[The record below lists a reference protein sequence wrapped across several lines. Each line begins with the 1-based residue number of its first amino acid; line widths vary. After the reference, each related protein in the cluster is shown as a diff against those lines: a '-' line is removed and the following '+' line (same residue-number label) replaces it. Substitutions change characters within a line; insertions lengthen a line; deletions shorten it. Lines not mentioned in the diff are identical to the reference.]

1 MKISVI
7 GTGAMGSLFSG
18 YLSKHNQVTL
28 VGVNPDTVET
38 INRNGV
44 TINEQDGTSSV
55 YSLRAVSDSSDMPD
69 QDLVIL
75 LVKTMFSQGA
85 LEQNRNLIGPQTYL
99 MTLQNGAGHENVL
112 LGFADREHV
121 IIGTTQHNSSV
132 VKPGTINHGGSG
144 LTCIGLLDGVNEDL
158 KRIASVF
165 TEAGFECRTEEDIR
179 RSVWMKLFINSS
191 ASALTALL
199 NVPLGFIHSD
209 SHANF
214 LMRKLCK
221 EAVTVANYLGFGF
234 DPEEVCQAV
243 DKVCRN
249 APDAVTSLLSD
260 IISGRRTEI
269 DSINGSVVDSAH
281 KQGIHVPFHQM
292 VLSAIHALENRS
304 KGENNAE
311 CL

>member
-1 MKISVI
+1 MKISII

-28 VGVNPDTVET
+28 IGVNSDTVET
-38 INRNGV
+38 INRNGI
-44 TINEQDGTSSV
+44 TINEQDGTSGI
-55 YSLRAVSDSSDMPD
+55 YCPHAVSDSSKLPY

-75 LVKTMFSQGA
+75 LVKTMFSQDA
-85 LEQNRNLIGPQTYL
+85 LEQNKNLIGPQTYL
-99 MTLQNGAGHENVL
+99 MTLQNGAGNESVL

-121 IIGTTQHNSSV
+121 IIGTTQQNSSV
-132 VKPGTINHGGSG
+132 VKPGTVNHGGTG
-144 LTCIGLLDGVNEDL
+144 ITCIGLLDGINEDL

-165 TEAGFECRTEEDIR
+165 TEAGFECRAEEDIR
-179 RSVWMKLFINSS
+179 KSVWMKLFLNSS
-191 ASALTALL
+191 VSALSALL

-234 DPEEVCQAV
+234 DPEEMCQDV

-249 APDAVTSLLSD
+249 SPGAITSMLSD
-260 IISGRRTEI
+260 IIIR
-269 DSINGSVVDSAH
+269 
-281 KQGIHVPFHQM
+281 
-292 VLSAIHALENRS
+292 
-304 KGENNAE
+304 
-311 CL
+311 